1 MTKYTNHAVFSHI
14 LCLNTVVKT
23 VFCFVQEVNIDLDK
37 LPNNMAYHRT
47 GAQLNPKLEKLEFPR
62 NDIIYIRDLGQGA
75 FGRVFQ
81 VSWYFWKMFVCFKML
96 FDVCSDENCLL
107 SGKSTRPCKGGRI
120 HSGGSEDA

>member
-1 MTKYTNHAVFSHI
+1 M
-14 LCLNTVVKT
+14 
-23 VFCFVQEVNIDLDK
+23 DK

-81 VSWYFWKMFVCFKML
+81 VSCTKLCDLNASFLYILDNKMAL
-96 FDVCSDENCLL
+96 
-107 SGKSTRPCKGGRI
+107 
-120 HSGGSEDA
+120 

>member
-1 MTKYTNHAVFSHI
+1 
-14 LCLNTVVKT
+14 L
-23 VFCFVQEVNIDLDK
+23 EK

-81 VSWYFWKMFVCFKML
+81 VS
-96 FDVCSDENCLL
+96 E
-107 SGKSTRPCKGGRI
+107 
-120 HSGGSEDA
+120 

>member
-1 MTKYTNHAVFSHI
+1 LTDQGANLGLCGERLTTNHLIHGTAIYRPLELTVLSYIVSLPFVCDNI
-14 LCLNTVVKT
+14 NVVVKT
-23 VFCFVQEVNIDLDK
+23 LFYFVQEVNIDLDK

-81 VSWYFWKMFVCFKML
+81 AS
-96 FDVCSDENCLL
+96 
-107 SGKSTRPCKGGRI
+107 
-120 HSGGSEDA
+120 